1 MVKICVYFYLTL
13 KWFLVWGV
21 AFLRCPL
28 TVSETYNAMYVD
40 TRMWGLLGKGRIE
53 YWLPPEVVDEKGR
66 KNSANM
72 SGDMY
77 EKLVKRSFKA

>member
-1 MVKICVYFYLTL
+1 M
-13 KWFLVWGV
+13 KWLLVWSV